1 MQLPMFVLQTDV
13 EFGKRRGHESCKV
26 MHVHSQIGSSQR
38 KHLQTFRQ
46 DQGED
51 AWCGVSPGLADF
63 STPRSGLVLYDNKS
77 TQRNPAL
84 TWLIHWPV
92 LIFGAWKG
100 LSTGVTPVVLKQGL
114 PQNCQRGAGC
124 S

>member
-1 MQLPMFVLQTDV
+1 MNRAKSFMFTVRSALPK
-13 EFGKRRGHESCKV
+13 G
-26 MHVHSQIGSSQR
+26 

-63 STPRSGLVLYDNKS
+63 SMPRSGLVLYDGKS

-92 LIFGAWKG
+92 LIFGAWKE
-100 LSTGVTPVVLKQGL
+100 LSTGVTPVVLKHDLSPKL
-114 PQNCQRGAGC
+114 PKG
-124 S
+124 SWLHLT